1 MNLFGDVMKRIGLL
15 LPSSN
20 TTMEPEFY
28 AMAPDGV
35 SIHTARM
42 MLYDVTPESLE
53 SMAGDAVNAAELLAT
68 AGVDVMVYGCTSG
81 SLVKGIVWEA
91 NLVKELQKA
100 TETPTVTTG
109 GAVVEAL
116 NVVGATN
123 VTVVTPYIDE
133 LNRLEKTFLEAHGF
147 HIATIKGLGLTD
159 NQMIG
164 RVTINEVRRLIDLTP
179 ETNCLFVSCTNLPVT
194 SMIQDL
200 ESQYNIPVVTSNQA
214 SMWSALRSMSHGP
227 VEGYGTLLKDH

>member
-1 MNLFGDVMKRIGLL
+1 MKRIGLL

-28 AMAPDGV
+28 SIAPSGV

-42 MLYDVTPESLE
+42 MLHDVTPESLE
-53 SMAGDAVNAAELLAT
+53 SMAGDAFDAAELLST

-81 SLVKGIVWEA
+81 SLVKGIEWEE

-100 TETPTVTTG
+100 SGIPTVTTA

-116 NVVGATN
+116 KAVRATK

-133 LNRLEKTFLEAHGF
+133 LNKLEKSFLEAHGF
-147 HIATIKGLGLTD
+147 RVASIKGLGLTD

-164 RVTINEVRRLIDLTP
+164 KVSSDEIRGLIDPTP
-179 ETNCLFVSCTNLPVT
+179 GTDCLFISCTNLPVT

-200 ESQYNIPVVTSNQA
+200 ESQYDVPVVTSNQA
-214 SMWSALRSMSHGP
+214 SMWSALSSMSQGN
-227 VEGYGTLLKDH
+227 VEGYGTLLKDHM

>member
-1 MNLFGDVMKRIGLL
+1 MKRIGLL

-28 AMAPDGV
+28 KMAPDGI

-42 MLYDVTPESLE
+42 MLHGVTPENLKA
-53 SMAGDAVNAAELLAT
+53 MAAYAVNAARLLST
-68 AGVDVMVYGCTSG
+68 AAVDVMVYGCTSG
-81 SLVKGIVWEA
+81 SLIKGVTWES

-100 TETPTVTTG
+100 TGIHAITTVR
-109 GAVVEAL
+109 AVVEAL
-116 NVVGATN
+116 NAVRATN

-133 LNRLEKTFLEAHGF
+133 LNILEKTYLEAHGF
-147 HIATIKGLGLTD
+147 RVATIKGLGLTD

-164 RVTINEVRRLIDLTP
+164 KVTSDEIRRLIDLAP
-179 ETNCLFVSCTNLPVT
+179 GTNCIFISCTNLPVT

-200 ESQYNIPVVTSNQA
+200 EVQYNVPVVTSNQA
-214 SMWSALRSMSHGP
+214 SMWSAIRSMNQGP
-227 VEGYGTLLKDH
+227 VEGYGTLLKDY